1 MTVVP
6 VCVRVRLPLLVTQIA
21 SEMRV
26 TDMTDNSVTEIVG
39 PDEMTGPDE
48 VTGPD
53 EIAEHEDAAS
63 AAISDTT
70 ISDATISD
78 ATISD
83 ADEPEADDMETGDEE
98 ASEAAAKPK
107 RRKASSDAPKSAA
120 KAATKSSAKSSAKS
134 SPKSATKAAAK
145 SAGKSSAKSASPE
158 DDMPATPDI
167 NVSSAGT
174 GNDEMCEGE
183 LVWYNERKGYGFV
196 RIGEDEVFLHRS
208 TLDRFGLVRLLTG
221 DIVAVSLSTN
231 EHGQVIKD
239 LLSVKRPLSP
249 APPVAHEPE
258 EGELR
263 AVVKFFNDLRGY
275 GFVTADSLEDDVFV
289 HSRVLNDCGFSS
301 LIQGQKLLV
310 KVDDSGRGLQVNSVR
325 LLAD

>member
-1 MTVVP
+1 MTVIP

-26 TDMTDNSVTEIVG
+26 TDMTDTSVTEIV
-39 PDEMTGPDE
+39 
-48 VTGPD
+48 GPD

-63 AAISDTT
+63 AAISD
-70 ISDATISD
+70 

-83 ADEPEADDMETGDEE
+83 ADEPETDDMETGDEE

-107 RRKASSDAPKSAA
+107 RRRASSDAPKSAA
-120 KAATKSSAKSSAKS
+120 PAATKSSAKS

-231 EHGQVIKD
+231 EHGQVIKG
-239 LLSVKRPLSP
+239 LLPVKRPLSP
-249 APPVAHEPE
+249 APPAAHEPE

-275 GFVTADSLEDDVFV
+275 GFVAADSLEDNVLV

-301 LIQGQKLLV
+301 LIQGQKFLLN
-310 KVDDSGRGLQVNSVR
+310 VDDSCSGLQINSVR
-325 LLAD
+325 LLACGPETD